1 MVVACLVFLSCS
13 LRSHHKKTAH
23 KKMAANARASILY
36 KKNLQNAPP
45 NICHHYLI
53 LPLHYAPVRSL
64 GLDRKGLDKSTA
76 FQSSC
81 SGSTGHTNTVIG
93 QVCGKAATA
102 SNGGIGKIAALP
114 SFDKICYFCR
124 ELLVGKC
131 VRAATSPIP
140 WALGVSSGQQCKQ

>member
-1 MVVACLVFLSCS
+1 
-13 LRSHHKKTAH
+13 
-23 KKMAANARASILY
+23 MAANARASILY

-93 QVCGKAATA
+93 QVCGKAAT
-102 SNGGIGKIAALP
+102 SHNKRFYEMSAL
-114 SFDKICYFCR
+114 SRVDKY
-124 ELLVGKC
+124 
-131 VRAATSPIP
+131 
-140 WALGVSSGQQCKQ
+140 